1 MLRWSLPPALA
12 LSLLLLAPLP
22 SPGAQPP
29 AGPPKPLAGAELK
42 DYIRANYTKYEYQIP
57 MRDGVKLFTA
67 VYVPKDD
74 SHTYP
79 MMLTRTPYSVAPY
92 GPDKYPDGLRPNALF
107 VKSGYIFV
115 NQDVRGRWMSEGEY
129 VNVRPHNPAKKD
141 KEIDEASD
149 TYDTVE
155 WLTKNV
161 KGHNG
166 KVGIT
171 GISYPGFYTVAGM
184 IDAHPAVKAVSP
196 QAPVSEWF
204 IGDDFHHNGCLFLPH
219 CFNFMYGF
227 GKNRPEPTKKATF
240 GRFDHD
246 TPDGYKFFLEMGPLK
261 NADAKYYKGEIAF
274 WKEVMEHGTYD
285 DFWKA
290 RNIRQHVKNIKPA
303 VLTVGGWFDAENL
316 FGALEVYKHAEANNP
331 PKLST
336 NSNDLTVPLNH
347 LVMGPW
353 DHGGWSRGTGDHLG
367 DVRFNSNTS
376 EFFREKIE
384 FPFFEYH
391 LKGRIAEGIRTIPNL
406 QRDGSLVPQFPK
418 AWVFETGTNVWRKHD
433 AWPPK
438 EATSTAFRLLGDGN
452 LAADSPTPS
461 ESLSFDEYT
470 SDPAKP
476 VPFIN
481 KTDIGMVREYMTADQ
496 RFAATR
502 PDVLVY
508 QTPEQKHDLTI
519 AGPIEVELY
528 VSTTGT
534 DADWVVKVIDVYPS
548 DFPDPDPNP
557 TGVRMGG
564 YQQLIRGE
572 PFRGKFRNSFST
584 PEPFKPGEVTKV
596 KFTMPDVYHTLR
608 PGHRLMVQ
616 VQSTWFPLVDRNPQT
631 FCDIYKADAKDF
643 QKQTHRVYRDA
654 EHPSKVTVGVIK

>member
-1 MLRWSLPPALA
+1 MLRWLMLAAFALGTFAPPVF
-12 LSLLLLAPLP
+12 
-22 SPGAQPP
+22 AQPGP
-29 AGPPKPLAGAELK
+29 ATASKPLAGAELK
-42 DYIRANYTKYEYQIP
+42 EYIRANYTKYEYQIP

-74 SHTYP
+74 AQTYP
-79 MMLTRTPYSVAPY
+79 MMLIRTPYSVAPY
-92 GPDKYPDGLRPNALF
+92 GADKYPHALRPSAQF

-115 NQDVRGRWMSEGEY
+115 YQDVRGRWMSEGEF
-129 VNVRPHNPAKKD
+129 VNVRPHNPAKKG
-141 KEIDEASD
+141 KEIDESSD

-171 GISYPGFYTVAGM
+171 GISYPGFYTVCGM

-227 GKNRPEPTKKATF
+227 GKNRPEPTKKGARD
-240 GRFDHD
+240 RFEHD
-246 TPDGYKFFLEMGPLK
+246 TPDGYKFFLEMGPIK

-316 FGALEVYKHAEANNP
+316 FGALEIYKHAEANTP
-331 PKLST
+331 PQF
-336 NSNDLTVPLNH
+336 NH

-353 DHGGWSRGTGDHLG
+353 VHGGWSRGEGDHLG
-367 DVRFNSNTS
+367 DVNFNAKTS
-376 EFFREKIE
+376 EFYRETIE

-391 LKGRIAEGIRTIPNL
+391 LKGVGE
-406 QRDGSLVPQFPK
+406 SKHPK

-438 EATSTAFRLLGDGN
+438 TAKATSFYPHPGGVLWGNAHLGKD
-452 LAADSPTPS
+452 AVDSATPPPA
-461 ESLSFDEYT
+461 FDEFV

-481 KTDIGMVREYMTADQ
+481 KTDIGMVKEYMTADQ
-496 RFAATR
+496 RFASAR

-508 QTPEQKHDLTI
+508 QGEVLKSDLTI

-534 DADWVVKVIDVYPS
+534 DADWVVKVIDVYPDDLS
-548 DFPDPDPNP
+548 DPDPNP
-557 TGVRMGG
+557 TGVKMGG

-572 PFRGKFRNSFST
+572 PFRGKFRNSFSK

-596 KFTMPDVYHTLR
+596 KFTMPDVFHTLR

-631 FCDIYKADAKDF
+631 FCDIYKADASDF
-643 QKQTHRVYRDA
+643 KKQTHKVYRDA
-654 EHPSKVTVGVIK
+654 EHPSRITVGVIK